1 MHFIQLIVIITCILL
16 WCDHIRISRYLSRLV
31 LVFQF
36 QFQFQFLFGSW
47 QTKIQITNAKLTHEP
62 TIIIKKKRRIS
73 HAANYQHVD
82 GICIYVVMH
91 LHLCLI
97 FPSFA
102 RHEMAKPVEWT
113 FRARKKKCIYIFFM
127 LISLQFDDSSYKCE
141 RKKCMERNK
150 QQLK

>member
-1 MHFIQLIVIITCILL
+1 MHFIQLIVIITCILF
-16 WCDHIRISRYLSRLV
+16 WCDHIYISRYLSRLV

-36 QFQFQFLFGSW
+36 HFQFLFGSW

-62 TIIIKKKRRIS
+62 TIIKKIIS

-82 GICIYVVMH
+82 GICIYVV
-91 LHLCLI
+91 CI
-97 FPSFA
+97 FICALFFLLLLDMKWPNQWNGHSVP
-102 RHEMAKPVEWT
+102 E
-113 FRARKKKCIYIFFM
+113 KKNVYIYFFM

-141 RKKCMERNK
+141 RKKMYGTQQ